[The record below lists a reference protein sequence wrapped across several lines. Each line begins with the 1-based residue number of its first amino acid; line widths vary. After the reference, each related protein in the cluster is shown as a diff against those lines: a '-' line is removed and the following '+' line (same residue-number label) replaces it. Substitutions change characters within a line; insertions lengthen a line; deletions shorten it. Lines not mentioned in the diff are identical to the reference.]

1 MKTLLL
7 SLLTVAL
14 VACAPMIR
22 AAVRDVFDD
31 LKCTLECQAGAI
43 GTPVTF
49 VWSQSIAA
57 GATFNPLT
65 DWQYETPDFPGMVEI
80 FSKATAVGLV
90 ETISSAG
97 ETLKQE
103 SPVQSGG
110 TAGITPSRL
119 NTEPVVGR
127 AAPLQK
133 IRVGYRNPT
142 GGAIT
147 VDGQIILSPLGGG
160 RGGARGG
167 FRRRGGRR
175 GRR

>member
-1 MKTLLL
+1 MP
-7 SLLTVAL
+7 S
-14 VACAPMIR
+14 
-22 AAVRDVFDD
+22 
-31 LKCTLECQAGAI
+31 

-49 VWSQSIAA
+49 LWSQSIAA

-65 DWQYETPDFPGMVEI
+65 DWQYETPDFAGMVEI
-80 FSKATAVGLV
+80 FSRATAVGLV

-103 SPVQSGG
+103 SPVQAGG
-110 TAGITPSRL
+110 TAGLTPSRL
-119 NTEPVVGR
+119 NTEPVVGK

-147 VDGQIILSPLGGG
+147 VDGQIILTPVGGG
-160 RGGARGG
+160 RGGFRSRG
-167 FRRRGGRR
+167 RSR
-175 GRR
+175 GRRR

>member
-1 MKTLLL
+1 MRLMLTLLVL
-7 SLLTVAL
+7 SLA
-14 VACAPMIR
+14 ACSPMIR
-22 AAVRDVFDD
+22 AAVKEALGD

-65 DWQYETPDFPGMVEI
+65 DWQYETPDFQGMVEI
-80 FSKATAVGLV
+80 FSRATAVGLV

-103 SPVQSGG
+103 SPVQAGG
-110 TAGITPSRL
+110 TAGLTPSRL

-147 VDGQIILSPLGGG
+147 VDGQIILSPIGGTRS
-160 RGGARGG
+160 RGAP
-167 FRRRGGRR
+167 RRAFGGRR

>member
-1 MKTLLL
+1 M
-7 SLLTVAL
+7 A
-14 VACAPMIR
+14 
-22 AAVRDVFDD
+22 
-31 LKCTLECQAGAI
+31 Q

-49 VWSQSIAA
+49 VWSFAIVA

-65 DWQYETPDFPGMVEI
+65 DWQYETPDFAGMVEV
-80 FSKATAVGLV
+80 FSRATAVGLV

-103 SPVQSGG
+103 SPVQAGG
-110 TAGITPSRL
+110 TAGLTPSRL

-142 GGAIT
+142 GGTIT
-147 VDGQIILSPLGGG
+147 IDGQIILTPVGGSRGG
-160 RGGARGG
+160 RSS
-167 FRRRGGRR
+167 RRGGRR

>member
-1 MKTLLL
+1 M
-7 SLLTVAL
+7 S
-14 VACAPMIR
+14 
-22 AAVRDVFDD
+22 
-31 LKCTLECQAGAI
+31 

-49 VWSQSIAA
+49 VWSQLIAA

-103 SPVQSGG
+103 SPVQAGG
-110 TAGITPSRL
+110 TAGFTPSRL
-119 NTEPVVGR
+119 NTEPVVGK

-142 GGAIT
+142 GGGIT
-147 VDGQIILSPLGGG
+147 IDGQIILTPLSGGG
-160 RGGARGG
+160 SRGRAAP
-167 FRRRGGRR
+167 RRFGGRR

>member
-1 MKTLLL
+1 MPT
-7 SLLTVAL
+7 
-14 VACAPMIR
+14 
-22 AAVRDVFDD
+22 
-31 LKCTLECQAGAI
+31 

-49 VWSQSIAA
+49 LWSQSIAA

-65 DWQYETPDFPGMVEI
+65 DWQYETPDFQGMVEI
-80 FSKATAVGLV
+80 FSRATAVGLV

-103 SPVQSGG
+103 SPVQAAGVAG
-110 TAGITPSRL
+110 TTPSRL

-127 AAPLQK
+127 AATLQK
-133 IRVGYRNPT
+133 IRIGYRNPT

-147 VDGQIILSPLGGG
+147 VDGQIILTPVGGG
-160 RGGARGG
+160 GGSRGGARRG
-167 FRRRGGRR
+167 GGRR

>member
-1 MKTLLL
+1 MPT
-7 SLLTVAL
+7 
-14 VACAPMIR
+14 
-22 AAVRDVFDD
+22 
-31 LKCTLECQAGAI
+31 

-49 VWSQSIAA
+49 LWSQSIAA
-57 GATFNPLT
+57 GATFNPLS
-65 DWQYETPDFPGMVEI
+65 DWQYETPDFNAMIEV

-103 SPVQSGG
+103 SPVQAGG
-110 TAGITPSRL
+110 VAGTTPSRL

-133 IRVGYRNPT
+133 VRIGYRNPT

-147 VDGQIILSPLGGG
+147 VDGQIIMTPVGGG
-160 RGGARGG
+160 RGGSRGAP
-167 FRRRGGRR
+167 RKGGRR

>member
-1 MKTLLL
+1 M
-7 SLLTVAL
+7 VCGIA
-14 VACAPMIR
+14 R
-22 AAVRDVFDD
+22 ARRSSAYSV
-31 LKCTLECQAGAI
+31 EEIMA

-49 VWSQSIAA
+49 IWSQSIAA

-65 DWQYETPDFPGMVEI
+65 DWQYETPDFNGMLEV

-103 SPVQSGG
+103 SPVQAGG
-110 TAGITPSRL
+110 TAGTTPSRL
-119 NTEPVVGR
+119 GTEPTVGR
-127 AAPLQK
+127 AASLQK

-147 VDGQIILSPLGGG
+147 VDGIVILTPVGGG
-160 RGGARGG
+160 GSRGRAAPRGR
-167 FRRRGGRR
+167 FGGRR

>member
-1 MKTLLL
+1 M
-7 SLLTVAL
+7 A
-14 VACAPMIR
+14 
-22 AAVRDVFDD
+22 
-31 LKCTLECQAGAI
+31 

-49 VWSQSIAA
+49 VWTFSIPA

-65 DWQYETPDFPGMVEI
+65 DWQYETPDFPGAIEV
-80 FSKATAVGLV
+80 FSRATAVGLV

-103 SPVQSGG
+103 SPVQAGG
-110 TAGITPSRL
+110 TAGLTPSRL
-119 NTEPVVGR
+119 NTEPVVGQ

-147 VDGQIILSPLGGG
+147 IDGQIILVPQGGGRG
-160 RGGARGG
+160 RGGARRAP
-167 FRRRGGRR
+167 RRFGGRR